1 MWWGESWMLGNEPS
15 PYLDE
20 TFSYVRSE
28 EDCTTLMMKPISQE
42 SLALKIVQVTANFVA
57 TCQAN

>member
-1 MWWGESWMLGNEPS
+1 MLGNEPS